1 MVTELANPYDEV
13 PYEDGCYPFTHPDH
27 LATLAAVYGVSA
39 PPVEGCR
46 LLELGCALGGNLL
59 PMALELPGST
69 FVGVDLSTRQI
80 AEARERAERL
90 GLGNV
95 SFHAMS
101 LADVDA
107 GFGEFDYLV
116 CHGVYSW
123 VPEPVRDRILE
134 VCSVNLA
141 PDGLAF
147 VSYNTWPGWAAR
159 GMVRDLV
166 RFHARE
172 ETTPAGRIARTRGFL
187 EELAGLLPSPS
198 SPYTGILRA
207 EGKRL
212 AGASETYLVH
222 EVFEEDNRPC
232 SVAEFLGRARSAGL
246 EFLAE
251 AEVPGLFGGLSDAAR
266 AAIERWAADVPSRE
280 QYLDVLVNRPF
291 RKSVLRRADGSGP
304 FAPSSDAIP
313 LLSVRSGVEPAEPD
327 ADPAADVPLEF
338 RHPGRV
344 GSLSTNDPYLKA
356 ALTEL
361 HARRPLAVPFGTLWE
376 RVRGRLASSGRTA
389 PLQDAD
395 ARAALRE
402 SLLRLYLTG
411 LLDLH
416 ARPPA
421 FAAEVSE
428 RPVGS
433 PLARLH
439 AAERPVVTNL
449 LRRRVGLDDPSRAVL
464 VLLDGSRTVADVLE
478 AIVARVARGELEL
491 RGASGVVR
499 EEGAAREVL
508 ASAIGPMLE
517 RLAAAA
523 LLTG

>member
-1 MVTELANPYDEV
+1 MVTELANSYDEV

-27 LATLAAVYGVSA
+27 LATLAAVYGVPA

-69 FVGVDLSTRQI
+69 FVGVDLSKRQI
-80 AEARERAERL
+80 GTARERAKKL

-95 SFHAMS
+95 TFHAMS

-123 VPEPVRDRILE
+123 VPETVRDRILE

-141 PDGLAF
+141 QNGLAC

-159 GMVRDLV
+159 GMVRDLL
-166 RFHARE
+166 RFHARD
-172 ETTPAGRIARTRGFL
+172 ETTPAGRVARTRGFL
-187 EELAGLLPSPS
+187 EELTGLLPSPT
-198 SPYTGILRA
+198 SPYTGFLSA
-207 EGKRL
+207 EEKHL
-212 AGASETYLVH
+212 AAASDTYLVH
-222 EVFEEDNRPC
+222 EIFEEDNRPC
-232 SVAEFLGRARSAGL
+232 SVREFLGRARSAGL
-246 EFLAE
+246 EFVAE
-251 AEVPGLFGGLSDAAR
+251 AEVPGLLGGLSDAAR
-266 AAIERWAADVPSRE
+266 AAIERWAADIPSRE

-291 RKSVLRRADGSGP
+291 RKSVLRRADGGGP
-304 FAPSSDAIP
+304 FVATSDAIP
-313 LLSVRSGVEPAEPD
+313 LLFVRSRLEPAAPD
-327 ADPAADVPLEF
+327 ADPATDAPLEF
-338 RHPGRV
+338 RHPGRL
-344 GSLSTNDPYLKA
+344 GSLSTNNPHLKA
-356 ALTEL
+356 ALVEL
-361 HARRPLAVPFGTLWE
+361 HARRPLAVAFETLWE
-376 RVRGRLASSGRTA
+376 RVCGRLASGGRTA
-389 PLQDAD
+389 PLPDAE

-416 ARPPA
+416 ARPPV

-433 PLARLH
+433 PLARLQ

-464 VLLDGSRTVADVLE
+464 VLLDGRRTVADVLE
-478 AIVARVARGELEL
+478 AIVARVVRGELEL
-491 RGASGVVR
+491 RGASGAVR